1 MSPDLR
7 VSSEVSRH
15 HHAKA
20 HDLGSATEVAGKQY
34 LFDQGEAAAN
44 RVWGLTGQYVCP
56 LCQVRFER
64 EALGSGELTVDHAP
78 PEAIGG
84 TPIILTCKRCNNTAG
99 HTIDA
104 DAASREALQDFQRM
118 MLDAEAGASG
128 RAIITWG
135 NERLTVDVEVDKG
148 GTTGFKVLGN
158 LNDPAKVRA
167 ATEYMQRLA
176 VEGRTDGYTF
186 QVISFR
192 RFNQRHA
199 RVSDLRSAFLLCV
212 AKFGYSYGFNITL
225 GAILRQISNPDDP
238 ILDRW
243 WFDNHPDAKQNAIA
257 IAELDGIVIVTFA
270 GVTTLLPWPT
280 HSIEHYRSLMTAI
293 IERKPVTFTNVVK
306 VPWPTSFEAIYDHAR
321 TGPLALTPV
330 PGTMA

>member
-1 MSPDLR
+1 M
-7 VSSEVSRH
+7 
-15 HHAKA
+15 
-20 HDLGSATEVAGKQY
+20 AGKQY

-44 RVWGLTGQYVCP
+44 KVWGLTGQYVCP
-56 LCQVRFER
+56 LCQSRFER
-64 EALGSGELTVDHAP
+64 EALDNDELTLEHVP
-78 PEAIGG
+78 PEAVGG

-104 DAASREALQDFQRM
+104 EAASREALQDFQRM
-118 MLDAEAGASG
+118 MLHAEVGATG
-128 RAIITWG
+128 RAVITWG
-135 NERLTVDVEVDKG
+135 NERLTVDVEVDRD

-176 VEGRTDGYTF
+176 AEGRTDGYTF

-192 RFNQRHA
+192 RFNLRLA

-212 AKFGYSYGFNITL
+212 AKLGYSYGFNTTPRDVL
-225 GAILRQISNPDDP
+225 KQIISPDVSM
-238 ILDRW
+238 LDRW
-243 WFDNHPDAKQNAIA
+243 WFDNYADAKRDAIA
-257 IAELDGIVIVTFA
+257 IAESDGVVIVTFA
-270 GVTTLLPWPT
+270 GLTTFLPWPT

-293 IERKPVTFTNVVK
+293 IERKPVTFTNAVK

-321 TGPLALTPV
+321 TAPLAPTSPL
-330 PGTMA
+330 A